1 MTKDRHPGDSNP
13 RPGIRSNARIRTRPR
28 GFERGRPASSPPS
41 HDTRGIRTH
50 ARGFEAT
57 RGFERGRPASSP
69 PSRGRHN
76 TSNFFSP
83 HPNLLSS
90 YTQKIQAQTSSGVA
104 QWLACW
110 AHNPKVRGSKP
121 RSATFEMR
129 CVRDW
134 AAWDRPCPMCERLVS
149 NTHPSSRPPRGL
161 IRDAPSATAG

>member
-1 MTKDRHPGDSNP
+1 MQFGKFLWLLSRHDERPTPGGFEPTPGDSNQ
-13 RPGIRSNARIRTRPR
+13 RADSNAAARIRTRP
-28 GFERGRPASSPPS
+28 
-41 HDTRGIRTH
+41 
-50 ARGFEAT
+50 

-90 YTQKIQAQTSSGVA
+90 HTQKIQAQTSSGVA

-149 NTHPSSRPPRGL
+149 NTHPSSRLPRGL